1 MTETRD
7 LDRHRAPSPR
17 GRVDRARAWVT
28 RGGPYPADD
37 RDRASLGVLGL
48 RLPRRA
54 AVAIAVVT
62 LIVLLDYH
70 GRIDQL
76 LGFDGGGTGAEALR
90 ERALG
95 RLLLQGVIPFGVV
108 LLLFRDRP
116 SRYGI
121 RLGDVR
127 AGLAL
132 GLVGC
137 LVMTPVVAMLAGQP
151 DFRAYYAPYAAAP
164 LDVALTSAIEV
175 IPAEFFFRGFLMF
188 ALLRA
193 IGPLAVLIATLPFA
207 FVHLGKPEIETLSTL
222 FGGLAYGWLDWR
234 TGSVLWSG
242 LAHTYILSL
251 AMLLSSA

>member
-1 MTETRD
+1 MTQDADDEAHPRPPGW
-7 LDRHRAPSPR
+7 LGRAW
-17 GRVDRARAWVT
+17 AWVT
-28 RGGPYPADD
+28 AGGTYAPDE
-37 RDRASLGVLGL
+37 RDRATLGVLGL
-48 RLPRRA
+48 RLPIRA
-54 AVAIAVVT
+54 ALAVAVVT

-70 GRIDQL
+70 GRVDEL

-90 ERALG
+90 ERAIG
-95 RLLLQGVIPFGVV
+95 RLLLQGVVPFGIVV
-108 LLLFRDRP
+108 LLFRDRP

-132 GLVGC
+132 GLLGC
-137 LVMTPVVAMLAGQP
+137 LLMTPVVAVLAGQP

-164 LDVALTSAIEV
+164 LDVVLTSAIEV

-207 FVHLGKPEIETLSTL
+207 FVHLGKPELETLSTL

-251 AMLLSSA
+251 AVVLSGA

>member
-1 MTETRD
+1 MTTR
-7 LDRHRAPSPR
+7 PEEPR
-17 GRVDRARAWVT
+17 GRAADGSGWLGRAWAWVT
-28 RGGPYPADD
+28 AGAPDLPDAG
-37 RDRASLGVLGL
+37 DRATVGILGL
-48 RLPRRA
+48 RLPVRA
-54 AVAIAVVT
+54 TLAVVVVT

-70 GRIDQL
+70 GRVDAL
-76 LGFDGGGTGAEALR
+76 LGFDGGGTPAEALR

-95 RLLLQGVIPFGVV
+95 RLLLLGVLPFAVV
-108 LLLFRDRP
+108 VLLFRDRP

-121 RLGDVR
+121 RVGDAR
-127 AGLAL
+127 AGVAL
-132 GLVGC
+132 GLLGC
-137 LVMTPVVAMLAGQP
+137 VLMTPVVAVLAGQP
-151 DFRAYYAPYAAAP
+151 DFRAYYAAYAAAP
-164 LDVALTSAIEV
+164 VDVVLTSAIEV

-207 FVHLGKPEIETLSTL
+207 FAHLGKPELETLSTM

-251 AMLLSSA
+251 AVLLAAP